1 MKFISLFAGI
11 GGLDLGLERAG
22 FECVAQVEINEFAL
36 RVLQKHWANIPKFK
50 DVRDV
55 GKHNLPNAD
64 LICGGFPCQDVSL
77 AGQRAGLEGKRST
90 LWSEFHRIVCEI
102 RPRWVVIENVP
113 GLLSSD
119 NGEFFTKIFREL
131 SQSGYDA
138 EWRIISASDLGAPH
152 IRERLFIVA
161 YPNGYIGLDGVLQT
175 GRDTFSEWRKKSVWG
190 FDWSKSKMESRP
202 ATILQ
207 RWQRLAVRQSPL
219 IRMDDGIPDVVERLH
234 ATGNAVVPQVA
245 EFIGHCIKKA
255 ETCLTPR
262 EPDKRDSAA
271 SQAFT
276 TPEVLSD
283 LEGLS

>member
-64 LICGGFPCQDVSL
+64 LLCGGFPCQDVSL

-234 ATGNAVVPQVA
+234 ATGNAVVPAVA
-245 EFIGHCIKKA
+245 EFIGHSVMKA
-255 ETCLTPR
+255 QARLTPR
-262 EPDKRDSAA
+262 ALDGGTSA
-271 SQAFT
+271 
-276 TPEVLSD
+276 EI
-283 LEGLS
+283 